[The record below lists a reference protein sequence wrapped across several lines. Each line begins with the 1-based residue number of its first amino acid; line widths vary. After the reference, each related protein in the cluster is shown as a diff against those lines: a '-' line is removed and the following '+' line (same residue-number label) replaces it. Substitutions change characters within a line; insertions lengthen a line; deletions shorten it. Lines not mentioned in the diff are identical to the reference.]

1 MSEALDISTNMH
13 DYAHLLVTTMP
24 TDIEQRDRR
33 RQAIVD
39 LVRRSRIASQEELR
53 MKLAARGFEAT
64 QPSVSR
70 DLRDLGVGKA
80 GGRYVLA
87 DELGP
92 ETRDALAEVVH
103 FVRDVRPAGPYMAV
117 ISTTVGAAQT
127 VAIALDH
134 AGFPELAGTVAG
146 DDTIFAAT
154 PSAALQRRFLGRLRE
169 LLSAASG
176 NTGPSGSA
184 GSSRP
189 QRTIRRRAV

>member
-1 MSEALDISTNMH
+1 MH

-39 LVRRSRIASQEELR
+39 LVRRTRISSQEELR
-53 MKLAARGFEAT
+53 AKLAARGFEAT

-92 ETRDALAEVVH
+92 ETRDALGEVVH
-103 FVRDVRPAGPYMAV
+103 FVRDVRPAGPHLAV
-117 ISTTVGAAQT
+117 VSTTVGAAQT

-134 AGFPELAGTVAG
+134 AGFAELVGTVAG
-146 DDTIFAAT
+146 DDTIFVAT
-154 PSAALQRRFLGRLRE
+154 ATASQQRRFIERLR
-169 LLSAASG
+169 LSLVTPGPASV
-176 NTGPSGSA
+176 PA
-184 GSSRP
+184 
-189 QRTIRRRAV
+189 RRRTA

>member
-1 MSEALDISTNMH
+1 
-13 DYAHLLVTTMP
+13 MP

-39 LVRRSRIASQEELR
+39 LVRRTRIASQEELR
-53 MKLAARGFEAT
+53 AKLAARGFEAT

-92 ETRDALAEVVH
+92 ETRDALAEVVL
-103 FVRDVRPAGPYMAV
+103 FVRDIRPAGPHLAV
-117 ISTTVGAAQT
+117 VSTTVGAAQT

-134 AGFPELAGTVAG
+134 AGFPELVGTVAG
-146 DDTIFAAT
+146 DDTIFVATAGAAQ
-154 PSAALQRRFLGRLRE
+154 QRRFIERLRRSLVALE
-169 LLSAASG
+169 A
-176 NTGPSGSA
+176 
-184 GSSRP
+184 RP
-189 QRTIRRRAV
+189 QPARRRTA

>member
-1 MSEALDISTNMH
+1 MRIFCMCR
-13 DYAHLLVTTMP
+13 VTKMP
-24 TDIEQRDRR
+24 TDLEQRDRR

-39 LVRRSRIASQEELR
+39 LVRRQRIESQEELR
-53 MKLAARGFEAT
+53 EKLAARGFEAT

-92 ETRDALAEVVH
+92 ETRDVLAEVVH
-103 FVRDVRPAGPYMAV
+103 FVRDVRPAGPYLAV

-134 AGFPELAGTVAG
+134 ASFPELAGTVAG

-154 PSAALQRRFLGRLRE
+154 ATAAAQRRFIERLRR
-169 LLSAASG
+169 LLTNVDVAPANPERRG
-176 NTGPSGSA
+176 
-184 GSSRP
+184 
-189 QRTIRRRAV
+189 RRAV

>member
-1 MSEALDISTNMH
+1 MH
-13 DYAHLLVTTMP
+13 EYAHLLVTTMP

-33 RQAIVD
+33 RRAIVD

-53 MKLAARGFEAT
+53 AKLAARGFEAT

-92 ETRDALAEVVH
+92 ETRDALGEVVH
-103 FVRDVRPAGPYMAV
+103 FVRDVRPAGPYLAV

-154 PSAALQRRFLGRLRE
+154 ASAALQRRFVERLR
-169 LLSAASG
+169 LLLVAPEPA
-176 NTGPSGSA
+176 
-184 GSSRP
+184 P
-189 QRTIRRRAV
+189 QPARRRTA

>member
-1 MSEALDISTNMH
+1 MH

-39 LVRRSRIASQEELR
+39 LVRRTRISSQEELR
-53 MKLAARGFEAT
+53 AKLAARGFEAT

-92 ETRDALAEVVH
+92 ETRGALGEVVH
-103 FVRDVRPAGPYMAV
+103 FVRDVRPAGPHLAV
-117 ISTTVGAAQT
+117 VSTTVGAAQT
-127 VAIALDH
+127 VAIALDL
-134 AGFPELAGTVAG
+134 AGFPELVGTVAG
-146 DDTIFAAT
+146 DDTIFVAT
-154 PSAALQRRFLGRLRE
+154 ASAAQQRRFIERLR
-169 LLSAASG
+169 LSLVEPAAAQ
-176 NTGPSGSA
+176 PA
-184 GSSRP
+184 
-189 QRTIRRRAV
+189 RRRTA

>member
-1 MSEALDISTNMH
+1 
-13 DYAHLLVTTMP
+13 MP